1 MKLKLLFTLLL
12 LFHYANISAYTPKT
26 EAYLQ
31 QYRKAASN
39 ETGLKAL
46 LDFCG
51 EYKTYPYDTLRKYA
65 SEALLLSRRFQNEDS
80 ELQSKFWLA
89 TYFYRTSQLDSALN
103 ICRQLEKSS
112 IRDVSLHRKNRL
124 LISKKKKKKGQN
136 QEAISRYFSLLD
148 ESDIYSDTLSYLSAI
163 GMKFTIY

>member
-31 QYRKAASN
+31 QYRKAASS

-112 IRDVSLHRKNRL
+112 IRDVSLDRKNHL
-124 LISKKKKKKGQN
+124 LISSILIKKG
-136 QEAISRYFSLLD
+136 
-148 ESDIYSDTLSYLSAI
+148 
-163 GMKFTIY
+163 